1 MVRYIITRLVWMVLV
16 IFLVITLLYMSM
28 SYATTTQ
35 YVEGLPKM
43 DVLKE
48 IFKIYKVYLS
58 NIIHNWDWGLSEEGE
73 DVWDLVVRKIPIT
86 LKINLISF
94 FVYVPTAI
102 ILGMI
107 SAVKKNRITDQIIS
121 IFTLTF
127 SSVPPFV
134 MGFALILFFG
144 YQLGWLPP
152 LYPVEPYNLT
162 HRILGFFIPV
172 IALSIGPI
180 ANLTR
185 LMRGELIETF
195 SLDYLLLAKIKGLN
209 NRQVI
214 FRHAFRNS
222 IVSVMPA
229 LSFTFIGVLT
239 WSFLLEV
246 IYNIQ
251 GLANLFMDA
260 MFKPFMDI
268 HYVLIDINTTVLI
281 GVFYTTLGLIMAF
294 IIDIL
299 YVVVDPRIKMGHK
312 KVKN

>member
-16 IFLVITLLYMSM
+16 ILLVITMLYMSLT
-28 SYATTTQ
+28 YATTTQ
-35 YVEGLPKM
+35 FFEGLPKL
-43 DVLKE
+43 DLLKE
-48 IFKIYKVYLS
+48 IFETYKVYLM
-58 NIIHNWDWGLSEEGE
+58 NIITNWDWGISEEGE

-86 LKINLISF
+86 LKINMIAF
-94 FVYVPTAI
+94 FVYVPLAL
-102 ILGMI
+102 ILGLI
-107 SAVKKNRITDQIIS
+107 SSVKKNQFTDQTIS
-121 IFTLTF
+121 IFTLVF
-127 SSVPPFV
+127 SSIPPFV
-134 MGFALILFFG
+134 MGFALILIFG

-152 LYPVEPYNLT
+152 LYPVEPHSFT
-162 HRILGFFIPV
+162 ERILGFFIPV
-172 IALSIGPI
+172 IALSAAPV

-185 LMRGELIETF
+185 LMRGELLETY
-195 SLDYLLLAKIKGLN
+195 SSDHLLLARIKGLN

-214 FRHAFRNS
+214 FRHALRNS

-260 MFKPFMDI
+260 MFKPYMDI
-268 HYVLIDINTTVLI
+268 HYVSIDIYTTILI
-281 GVFYTTLGLIMAF
+281 AVFYTTLGLIMAL
-294 IIDIL
+294 IIDVL
-299 YVVVDPRIKMGHK
+299 YAVVDPRIKMGHK